1 MVEGHPQKRA
11 LELFLAPS
19 KALRQHTALTIV
31 EVMVALGL
39 ITMALMLVL
48 SLIPAGIRASRQ
60 AQATRLALSWSMQLI
75 EETRMPER
83 LPLPKKLAQSSFEQK
98 LQGIDFKATRTVNI
112 IGPFLYKIEVRTSW
126 PGANRPLTIALTR
139 FNSEAGWDVKVR

>member
-19 KALRQHTALTIV
+19 KAPRQHVALTIV

-39 ITMALMLVL
+39 SAMALMLVL

-60 AQATRLALSWSMQLI
+60 AQAIRLAHSWSMQLI
-75 EETRMPER
+75 EETPMPER
-83 LPLPKKLAQSSFEQK
+83 LPLPKKLAQASFAQK

-112 IGPFLYKIEVRTSW
+112 IGPFLYKIEVHTSW
-126 PGANRPLTIALTR
+126 PSASRPLTIALTR
-139 FNSEAGWDVKVR
+139 FNSEASWDVNSR